1 MDSISPDL
9 RDALD
14 EVLARAAA
22 GEGGSTTNA
31 SSSSSAKKKDN
42 SCCFKCEKGAPDVD
56 RLRWCGGC
64 HAVRYCNKTCARA
77 DWAAYKLTC
86 KKLGEMRDKSVA
98 DWEASGSEKKSYNQ
112 QDRDASSWYD
122 GVPGFSERSRAFGV
136 EARRCRDHLTDL

>member
-42 SCCFKCEKGAPDVD
+42 LCCAKCEKAASDVD

-64 HAVRYCNKTCARA
+64 RMVKYCCDMCARA
-77 DWAAYKLTC
+77 D
-86 KKLGEMRDKSVA
+86 
-98 DWEASGSEKKSYNQ
+98 
-112 QDRDASSWYD
+112 
-122 GVPGFSERSRAFGV
+122 
-136 EARRCRDHLTDL
+136 